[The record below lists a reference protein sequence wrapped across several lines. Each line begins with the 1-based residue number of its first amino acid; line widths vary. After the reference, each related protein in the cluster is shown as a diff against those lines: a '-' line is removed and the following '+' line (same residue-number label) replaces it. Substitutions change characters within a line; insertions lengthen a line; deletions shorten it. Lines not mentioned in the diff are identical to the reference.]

1 MPVLKTLVDH
11 ETKIRFHNL
20 AKSKGLSESE
30 FYRVTIQK
38 ILDQEKDVNQET
50 VKPDLTKAEFKHVK
64 VNLPLFLIE
73 ATKNKAKSKGMA
85 LSRWVAALIQSNL
98 TGLPVMTKKEL
109 AVLRSSNWEL
119 AAIGRNINQIAR
131 TLNEAFYKT
140 EAVRLEKLTELRH
153 EILENR
159 AAIQGLI
166 RASQNV
172 WEAD

>member
-1 MPVLKTLVDH
+1 MPVLKTIVDLD
-11 ETKIRFHNL
+11 TKIRFRNL
-20 AKSKGLSESE
+20 AKAKGLSESE
-30 FYRVTIQK
+30 FFRVI
-38 ILDQEKDVNQET
+38 IHEIIEQEQDSNQELVELDTTKTDLDRAT
-50 VKPDLTKAEFKHVK
+50 VWMPS
-64 VNLPLFLIE
+64 FLKE
-73 ATKNKAKSKGMA
+73 AARRKAKLKGMT

-98 TGLPVMTKKEL
+98 MRLPVMTKKEL

-140 EAVRLEKLTELRH
+140 EAVKLEKLTELRL

-172 WEAD
+172 WESD